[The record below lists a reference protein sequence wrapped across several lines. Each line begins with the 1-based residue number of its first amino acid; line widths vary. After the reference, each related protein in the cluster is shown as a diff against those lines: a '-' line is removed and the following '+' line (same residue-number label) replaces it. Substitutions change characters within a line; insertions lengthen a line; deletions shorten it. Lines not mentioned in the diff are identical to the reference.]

1 MSCATYSSNMQ
12 RAGACLMRISHA
24 NIGDA
29 MINVFGLHCRWKMG
43 KQMICSGQVGNLLL
57 CIVWLPM
64 LVSGQL

>member
-1 MSCATYSSNMQ
+1 
-12 RAGACLMRISHA
+12 MRISHA

-43 KQMICSGQVGNLLL
+43 KQVICSGQVGNLLL